1 MTLSLVLSLEDNVLK
16 NIILIKTFFYSDLI

>member
-1 MTLSLVLSLEDNVLK
+1 MTLSLVLSQEDNVLK